1 MLQLD
6 RIGFVLGESIPFQA
20 EIQNMSKRACTVQM
34 NLIMVSVSTITYVVQ
49 TYNGTCRCCTNDYKD
64 LQCMM
69 VSVLMT
75 IKTNNGK
82 CTNDNK
88 DSQW

>member
-34 NLIMVSVSTITYVVQ
+34 NLIMVSVSTITYVAQ
-49 TYNGTCRCCTNDYKD
+49 TYNGTCRCYTNDYKD

-75 IKTNNGK
+75 IKTYNGK